1 MSDWDNIKQGQTFK
15 FAKNERKAQALA
27 EGKDNAD
34 YYPDYT
40 TTFQGEHT
48 NNVKIPED
56 LIAHIKDKKGW
67 CQMSIKI
74 NRETQEI
81 SLNLKGQY
89 VSDKKP
95 VEEDKPPF

>member
-1 MSDWDNIKQGQTFK
+1 MSDWDNIGKGQSFT
-15 FAKNERKAQALA
+15 FAKNERKVQALN

-48 NNVKIPED
+48 NNVKIPLD
-56 LIAHIKDKKGW
+56 LVDHIKEKKGW

-74 NRETQEI
+74 NKETSEI
-81 SLNLKGQY
+81 SLNVRGKY
-89 VSDKKP
+89 EKENKP
-95 VEEDKPPF
+95 EGSVPF